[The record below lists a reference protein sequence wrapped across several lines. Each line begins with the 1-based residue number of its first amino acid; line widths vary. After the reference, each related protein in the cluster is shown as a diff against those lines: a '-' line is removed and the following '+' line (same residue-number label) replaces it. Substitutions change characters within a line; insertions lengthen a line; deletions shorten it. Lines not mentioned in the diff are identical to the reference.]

1 MYARL
6 DVDRRQLKQRIVGAV
21 VLVALGVI
29 FIPMILNRDD
39 TNSGISGTNI
49 PPKPQ
54 ALEQLAEQNP
64 PAEPTIPPAPA
75 ETRQLVD
82 KETPPLPTAMPTS
95 APSQVPTP
103 VSTSQPSEIPS
114 PAPTP
119 VGEPKT
125 PHGWVVQ
132 LASFSDRSKALALR
146 NRARKA
152 GYRCFV
158 ESISGR
164 HGTLYRVRVGP
175 VVKREQADKLQT
187 SINRKL
193 KLNKTL
199 VQSYP

>member
-1 MYARL
+1 
-6 DVDRRQLKQRIVGAV
+6 VDRRQLKQRIVGAV

-54 ALEQLAEQNP
+54 ALEQLADQNP
-64 PAEPTIPPAPA
+64 PAEPAIPPAPA

-82 KETPPLPTAMPTS
+82 KDTPPLPTATPTP
-95 APSQVPTP
+95 APSQLPTP
-103 VSTSQPSEIPS
+103 ESTQASTSQASEIPS

-119 VGEPKT
+119 ASEPKT

-132 LASFSDRSKALALR
+132 LASFADRGKALALR

-158 ESISGR
+158 ESSSGR

-175 VVKREQADKLQT
+175 VVKREQAEKLQT
-187 SINRKL
+187 NINRKL